1 MCGERGVLIH
11 RTVTYESNFIVDYD
25 PGGGDKIKIKPL
37 KTLQTIKHTARCW
50 LPLVKLNVF
59 IIAQRIETIERKE
72 VKIARDCMEKFT
84 IRANLPLNKVLDK

>member
-1 MCGERGVLIH
+1 
-11 RTVTYESNFIVDYD
+11 
-25 PGGGDKIKIKPL
+25 
-37 KTLQTIKHTARCW
+37 
-50 LPLVKLNVF
+50 VF